1 MAAVAFPSLVP
12 SQRSYDPGSY
22 PETRFEAQNGA
33 VIRLRYGNQRVTSK
47 LSLTFQHI
55 SDYSAAQ
62 ILSNYEQVMRADNW
76 AVFTA
81 GNVAAGASSDL
92 VPWLTETNSAL
103 RWKYAGP
110 PSVTSIKV
118 GLSTVS
124 CEFVGE
130 LMGA

>member
-1 MAAVAFPSLVP
+1 MAAVAFPSLIP

-33 VIRLRYGNQRVTSK
+33 VVRLRYGNQRVTST

-55 SDYSAAQ
+55 NDYNAAL
-62 ILSNYEQVMRADNW
+62 ILNNYEQVMGGDNW

-81 GNVAAGASSDL
+81 SNVAAGASSEL
-92 VPWLTETNSAL
+92 VPWITETNSAL
-103 RWKYAGP
+103 RWKYSKP